1 MEENGE
7 ALGLGFGEFGGEVD
21 ASAEGE
27 EVEEEGDY
35 EEESGDGPPFEV
47 GLRSLGGGRFG
58 GGGGGEGVHPRVE
71 LGSMGWDVDGGDSR
85 LEGGEVHG
93 DVEMKEKEKE
103 KKRNM

>member
-47 GLRSLGGGRFG
+47 GLRSLGVGWFG

-93 DVEMKEKEKE
+93 DVVMKKE
-103 KKRNM
+103 KKKNM